1 MRKPS
6 AEVFEKFAGEYRDI
20 NKNLGKKQYL
30 IPYFISSH
38 PGCDLNDAV
47 TLARYLKR
55 TGFVPDQVQDF
66 YPSPGTLSTCM
77 YYTEKDPFTME
88 KIYVAKSIKE
98 KKLQRA
104 LLHFNK
110 KENRALV
117 KEALDITGRKI

>member
-1 MRKPS
+1 
-6 AEVFEKFAGEYRDI
+6 
-20 NKNLGKKQYL
+20 
-30 IPYFISSH
+30 
-38 PGCDLNDAV
+38 
-47 TLARYLKR
+47 
-55 TGFVPDQVQDF
+55 
-66 YPSPGTLSTCM
+66 M

-117 KEALDITGRKI
+117 KEALDMTGRKI

>member
-47 TLARYLKR
+47 TLAGISKEQGSFLIRSRIFIRL
-55 TGFVPDQVQDF
+55 
-66 YPSPGTLSTCM
+66 PG
-77 YYTEKDPFTME
+77 PFRPACTIQK
-88 KIYVAKSIKE
+88 KILLPW
-98 KKLQRA
+98 KKYMWQ
-104 LLHFNK
+104 K
-110 KENRALV
+110 V
-117 KEALDITGRKI
+117 